1 MDEKLLSS
9 EVSEKGVW
17 TILSLQGRLDRVTS
31 TEVGE
36 QAEELLA
43 SSTKLA
49 VEMTGLEYLSSA
61 GLRIILRLA
70 KKAKAAKKVFAIC
83 GAEGFVK
90 EVLDLLAET
99 GFPPENLCLEITER
113 CRILDVKLLRNTF
126 GTLRSCGIRVA
137 LDDFGTGFSSL
148 GILREL
154 EVDTVKIDRDY
165 VKNIVHSKADQSTVQ
180 FIASLAGSF
189 GAKLCVEGVE
199 TAEMRNHLLR
209 YQVDSLQ
216 GYYYSKPIPIA
227 EFKEKYL
234 A

>member
-70 KKAKAAKKVFAIC
+70 KKAKVERKAFAIC

-90 EVLDLLAET
+90 EVLEDSNMDMLVTLYQDR
-99 GFPPENLCLEITER
+99 NQLE
-113 CRILDVKLLRNTF
+113 
-126 GTLRSCGIRVA
+126 
-137 LDDFGTGFSSL
+137 
-148 GILREL
+148 
-154 EVDTVKIDRDY
+154 
-165 VKNIVHSKADQSTVQ
+165 
-180 FIASLAGSF
+180 
-189 GAKLCVEGVE
+189 
-199 TAEMRNHLLR
+199 
-209 YQVDSLQ
+209 
-216 GYYYSKPIPIA
+216 
-227 EFKEKYL
+227 
-234 A
+234 